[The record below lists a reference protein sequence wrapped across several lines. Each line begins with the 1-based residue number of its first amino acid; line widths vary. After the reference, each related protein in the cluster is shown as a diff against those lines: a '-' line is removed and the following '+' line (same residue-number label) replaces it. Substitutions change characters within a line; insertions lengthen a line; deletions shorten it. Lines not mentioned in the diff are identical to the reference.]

1 MYSAVI
7 IDDEDDAIQVLAELL
22 SNFTSFK
29 LKITGTAKKLTD
41 GIQLIKQLNP
51 DIVFLDIDMPGKNGM
66 EIYNYFS
73 EPNFKIIFVTAYQ
86 QYAVE
91 AVNHDAFGYLLKPVN
106 FLDLQS
112 LLQRAVKQLNKEQ
125 KQSELEDKLHAF
137 YTANIEGKNII
148 LDIESGFLVEN
159 TRNIEYCYA
168 NQAYCVVVLHTGK
181 EITVSKPLKALQEL
195 LPESQFYRT
204 HKSYLVNIFY
214 IRKFAKGNESYV
226 LLKNGTK
233 IPVSTRTSSIIS
245 KEIKNMLID

>member
-86 QYAVE
+86 Q
-91 AVNHDAFGYLLKPVN
+91 
-106 FLDLQS
+106 
-112 LLQRAVKQLNKEQ
+112 
-125 KQSELEDKLHAF
+125 
-137 YTANIEGKNII
+137 
-148 LDIESGFLVEN
+148 
-159 TRNIEYCYA
+159 
-168 NQAYCVVVLHTGK
+168 
-181 EITVSKPLKALQEL
+181 
-195 LPESQFYRT
+195 
-204 HKSYLVNIFY
+204 
-214 IRKFAKGNESYV
+214 
-226 LLKNGTK
+226 
-233 IPVSTRTSSIIS
+233 
-245 KEIKNMLID
+245 